1 MQVTKHCLMVI
12 AAALAGWSG
21 TIVAQDGDGAQQ
33 MRLRE
38 SLRERMPGLPAIDAI
53 NRSPVAGLW
62 EVRVGAVVFYA
73 DESGRYVVH
82 GEMRDLGT
90 QRNLTKDRVDQ
101 STAITFTDLPW
112 RDSLTTRRG
121 TGERRIAVFADA
133 NCGYCKALER
143 ELAKLGDVT
152 IHTFPVAMLG
162 PDSRKRGSS
171 ILCAASPERAWQN
184 WMLRSTMSKAS
195 KCDASAL
202 SRNEAYARR
211 HLLLLTPTIVF
222 ADGSLHEG
230 VLSVEQLMS
239 KMAAAAAAG
248 S

>member
-1 MQVTKHCLMVI
+1 
-12 AAALAGWSG
+12 
-21 TIVAQDGDGAQQ
+21 
-33 MRLRE
+33 
-38 SLRERMPGLPAIDAI
+38 LPAIDAI

-133 NCGYCKALER
+133 NCGSCK
-143 ELAKLGDVT
+143 
-152 IHTFPVAMLG
+152 AMLG
-162 PDSRKRGSS
+162 PVSRKRGSS

-211 HLLLLTPTIVF
+211 HLLRVTPTIVF
-222 ADGSLHEG
+222 ADGSRHEG
-230 VLSVEQLMS
+230 VLSVEQLRS